1 MLKSGG
7 LWYLFPPDPQQNHI
21 DNPVKKQW
29 PYFVLAFAI
38 PILLVLWWW
47 GLFTTATI
55 EVTTLGPYR
64 YAYLEA
70 QGAYS
75 KLAGKQREVMF
86 ELQKQGITPE
96 GSITLILDDPRT
108 TPYDKLVARTGYQ
121 IATSATPASPLA
133 LETIPAREVVVA
145 QVRAH
150 PLFAYGKAY
159 SALLDYTR
167 QHGMALRMP
176 TLERYSNSVLTVE
189 MPVERSP

>member
-1 MLKSGG
+1 
-7 LWYLFPPDPQQNHI
+7 
-21 DNPVKKQW
+21 VKKQW
-29 PYFVLAFAI
+29 PYFLLAFAV

-47 GLFTTATI
+47 GMFTVATI
-55 EVTTLGPYR
+55 EVKTLGPYR

-70 QGAYS
+70 RGAYS
-75 KLAGKQREVMF
+75 KLAGKQDEVMF
-86 ELQKQGITPE
+86 ELRKQGIVPE
-96 GSITLILDDPRT
+96 QGISLILEDPRT
-108 TPYDKLVARTGYQ
+108 TPYDKLLARTGFQ
-121 IATSATPASPLA
+121 IASSATPVPPLA

-176 TLERYSNSVLTVE
+176 TLERYSNSILTVE
-189 MPVERSP
+189 MPLEKSP